1 MDHAGLSQPLEPLKE
16 LNSLLLDLS
25 LPTLNNNS
33 LTAQDPSET
42 TDVTEVLWI
51 VHSNILNKIHFKLKL
66 TIHTLQLME
75 LANMFPQ
82 RELVK

>member
-1 MDHAGLSQPLEPLKE
+1 MDHAGHSQPPELLKE
-16 LNSLLLDLS
+16 LNSLPLDLL

-33 LTAQDPSET
+33 LTAQDHSET

-51 VHSNILNKIHFKLKL
+51 TLSNILNKIHFKLNL

-75 LANMFPQ
+75 LANMLLQ

>member
-1 MDHAGLSQPLEPLKE
+1 MDHAGLSQPLELLKE
-16 LNSLLLDLS
+16 LNSLPLDLL

-33 LTAQDPSET
+33 LTAQDHSET

-51 VHSNILNKIHFKLKL
+51 TLSNILNKIHFKLNL

-75 LANMFPQ
+75 LANMLLQ